1 MLTYR
6 TGLVAICMAA
16 IAASQS
22 ATANPTN
29 SPANVDATVKLTGG
43 VMAAGVGY
51 RWGRG
56 TLSYQGQQYGFCI
69 HGLSI
74 GDVGAVKLDAQGAVY
89 NLKTADDFS
98 GKYFTLSGGFAIA
111 RGESGALLKNKHGVM
126 IELETLETG
135 LRFDIAAGGLKVTMA
150 GQPGCKAAR

>member
-1 MLTYR
+1 MLTHR
-6 TGLVAICMAA
+6 ISLALCMVALAVA
-16 IAASQS
+16 QS
-22 ATANPTN
+22 ASANETS
-29 SPANVDATVKLTGG
+29 SPATLDATVKLTGG

-56 TLSYQGQQYGFCI
+56 TLTYQGQEYGFCV

-74 GDVGAVKLDAQGAVY
+74 GDVGAVKLSAQGAVY
-89 NLKTADDFS
+89 NLKSPDDFS

-111 RGESGALLKNKHGVM
+111 RGESGALLKNKQGVM

-135 LRFDIAAGGLKVTMA
+135 LRFDIAAGGLKITMA
-150 GQPGCKAAR
+150 GQRGCKAK